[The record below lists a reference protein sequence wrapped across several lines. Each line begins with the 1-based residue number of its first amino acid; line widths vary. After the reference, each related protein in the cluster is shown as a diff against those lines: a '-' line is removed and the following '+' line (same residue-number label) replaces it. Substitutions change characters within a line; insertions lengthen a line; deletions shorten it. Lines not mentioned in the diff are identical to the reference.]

1 MPDIEALKLNELP
14 GEEPMSFTT
23 RRLFASTVA
32 FASVVALVACSS
44 DNDSTTTDAPTT
56 ESAST
61 LAPLPLATYTVR
73 PGAHQIAVI
82 DAEPGT
88 DLQIQAQDGTVA
100 AEGTTDEQGSYLAR
114 NLEVGLYKVV
124 NADLS
129 AASAEVVVYDAT
141 FIPDQSFYADQEL
154 PAPGFGYLTTRDG
167 TTLSINVMLPG
178 KVEDGPYPTVVE
190 YSGYSPSNPDE
201 TTFGQ
206 LFTTLGYAYVAV
218 NMRGTGCSG
227 GSFRYFEESQSL
239 DGYDAIEAIAAQPWV
254 QDNKAGMVGISYPG
268 ISQLFV
274 AATQPPS
281 LAAITPLSVIDD
293 SARSTLRPGGIL
305 NTGFAVKWTKERMD
319 SAAVYGQEWS
329 KKMADSGDTICA
341 DNQKLRLQNPDL
353 ISEINDNVFYAPEV
367 GDIIN
372 PSMFVD
378 KINVPVFLAGAWQDE
393 QTGGH
398 FPAFIDKFTG
408 SPHMY
413 TTLVNGLHT
422 ESLGPAVFPRYAEFL
437 SLYVAKK
444 VPDLTAASVIAMVL
458 TPSIFKVATPI
469 VQENRFAGMTFEQA
483 LNIFENE
490 PSVRILFEEGAADG
504 QTPGT
509 PLNRWRADFSAWP
522 IPEAQ
527 VLRYNLG
534 DNGTLGTDVAQ
545 TSSTKYSAD
554 PSATPET
561 FFEGEGS
568 IWDANVQWNW
578 VRNPEGTA
586 AVFTTAALTTD
597 TVIIGPGSADLWI
610 SSEATDT
617 DLEVTI
623 SEIRP
628 DGSET
633 YVQSG
638 WLRASLRALN
648 ESTSTE
654 LRPVH
659 DYFESDVQ
667 LLTPN
672 EPVLARVE
680 MFPVA
685 HPFRAGSKIRI
696 TIDTPG
702 GNRGEWKFA
711 TLNAGEK
718 VTIWHDAEHP
728 SSIALSVVP
737 NLDVPAGVAACG
749 SLRGQPCRQN

>member
-1 MPDIEALKLNELP
+1 
-14 GEEPMSFTT
+14 MSFTT
-23 RRLFASTVA
+23 RRILGVTVA
-32 FASVVALVACSS
+32 FASIVTLAACSS
-44 DNDSTTTDAPTT
+44 DSDSSTTDAPTT
-56 ESAST
+56 EANTT

-88 DLQIQAQDGTVA
+88 DLQIQAEDGTIA
-100 AEGTTDEQGSYLAR
+100 AEGTTDEQGSFLAR

-141 FIPDQSFYADQEL
+141 FIPDQSFYSDQEL
-154 PAPGFGYLTTRDG
+154 PAPGFGYLTARDG
-167 TTLSINVMLPG
+167 TTLSINVMFPG

-190 YSGYSPSNPDE
+190 YSGYSPSNPDD

-254 QDNKAGMVGISYPG
+254 QDNEVGMVGISYPG

-319 SAAVYGQEWS
+319 SAAIYGQEWS
-329 KKMADSGDTICA
+329 KKMADSGDKECA

-353 ISEINDNVFYAPEV
+353 ISEINDNVFYEPEV

-378 KINVPVFLAGAWQDE
+378 KINVPVFLSGAWQDE

-408 SPHMY
+408 TPHMY

-444 VPDLTAASVIAMVL
+444 TPDLTAAGLIATVL
-458 TPSIFKVATPI
+458 TPGIFGVVTPI
-469 VQENRFAGMTFEQA
+469 VQENRFAGMTFEEA
-483 LNIFENE
+483 LEIFESE

-504 QTPGT
+504 QAPGT

-527 VLRYNLG
+527 AVRFNLG
-534 DNGTLGTDVAQ
+534 DNGTLGSDVAQ
-545 TSSTKYSAD
+545 TSSTDYTAD
-554 PSATPET
+554 PTATPET
-561 FFEGEGS
+561 FFGGEGS
-568 IWDANVQWNW
+568 IWDANIKWNW

-586 AVFTTAALTTD
+586 AVFTTAALTED

-610 SSEATDT
+610 STEAADT

-648 ESTSTE
+648 ESASTE

-659 DYFESDVQ
+659 DFFESDVMSV
-667 LLTPN
+667 TPG
-672 EPVLARVE
+672 EPFLARVE
-680 MFPVA
+680 IFPVA

-718 VTIWHDAEHP
+718 VTILHDAEHP
-728 SSIALSVVP
+728 SSIALSIVP
-737 NLDVPAGVAACG
+737 GLNVPAGVAACG
-749 SLRGQPCRQN
+749 SLRGQPCRQQ

>member
-1 MPDIEALKLNELP
+1 MPDIDPLRSNELP
-14 GEEPMSFTT
+14 GEEPMSFTV
-23 RRLFASTVA
+23 RRIYASSVA
-32 FASVVALVACSS
+32 FATVITLVACSS
-44 DNDSTTTDAPTT
+44 NSDSATTDAPTT
-56 ESAST
+56 VATTT

-88 DLQIQAQDGTVA
+88 DLQIQAQDGTIA
-100 AEGTTDEQGSYLAR
+100 AEGTTDEQGSFLAR
-114 NLEVGLYKVV
+114 NLEVGLYKVI
-124 NADLS
+124 NTDMS

-167 TTLSINVMLPG
+167 TTLSINVLLPG
-178 KVEDGPYPTVVE
+178 KVEDGPYPTVIE
-190 YSGYSPSNPDE
+190 YSGYAPSNPDE

-206 LFTTLGYAYVAV
+206 IYTNMGFAYVAV

-227 GSFRYFEESQSL
+227 GSYRFFEESQLL
-239 DGYDAIEAIAAQPWV
+239 DGYDAIEAVAAQPWV
-254 QDNKAGMVGISYPG
+254 LNNKVGMVGISYPG

-274 AATQPPS
+274 ASTQPPS

-293 SARSTLRPGGIL
+293 SYRSTLYPGGIL
-305 NTGFAVKWTKERMD
+305 NTGFAVKWTQERMD
-319 SAAVYGQEWS
+319 SAAIYGQDWS
-329 KKMADSGDTICA
+329 KKMADSGDKICA

-353 ISEINDNVFYAPEV
+353 VSEIDANQYYSSEV
-367 GDIIN
+367 GDEIN
-372 PSMFVD
+372 PSLLVG

-398 FPAFIDKFTG
+398 FPAFINKFTS
-408 SPHMY
+408 SPHVY

-458 TPSIFKVATPI
+458 TPSIFGVATPI
-469 VQENRFAGMTFEQA
+469 VQENRFVGKTYEEALKTFESEKP
-483 LNIFENE
+483 IR
-490 PSVRILFEEGAADG
+490 VLFEEGAADG
-504 QTPGT
+504 QAPGT

-527 VLRYNLG
+527 TLRYNFG

-545 TSSTKYSAD
+545 TGSTAYTAD

-561 FFEGEGS
+561 FFNGEGS
-568 IWDANVQWNW
+568 IWKADVQWNW

-586 AVFTTAALTTD
+586 AVFTSAPLTED
-597 TVIIGPGSADLWI
+597 TVVVGPGSADLWI
-610 SSEATDT
+610 SSDAADT

-638 WLRASLRALN
+638 WLRASHRALDEAN
-648 ESTSTE
+648 STE
-654 LRPVH
+654 LQPAH
-659 DYFESDVQ
+659 THFEADAQ
-667 LLTPN
+667 PLTPG
-672 EPVLARVE
+672 EPVAVRVE

-685 HPFRAGSKIRI
+685 HPFRAGSQIRI
-696 TIDTPG
+696 TVDAPG
-702 GNRGEWKFA
+702 GNRGEWKFRSIS
-711 TLNAGEK
+711 TGEK

-737 NLDVPAGVAACG
+737 NLDVPAGVATCG
-749 SLRGQPCRQN
+749 SLRGQPCRQK

>member
-1 MPDIEALKLNELP
+1 MN
-14 GEEPMSFTT
+14 FTT
-23 RRLFASTVA
+23 RRIFATSLA
-32 FASVVALVACSS
+32 FASIVTVVACSDSS
-44 DNDSTTTDAPTT
+44 DSNTSEAPTT
-56 ESAST
+56 EAVAT
-61 LAPLPLATYTVR
+61 TVAPLPLAEYTVR

-82 DAEPGT
+82 DAAPGT
-88 DLQIQAQDGTVA
+88 DLQIQGQDGSVA
-100 AEGTTDEQGSYLAR
+100 AEGTTDEQGSLLIR
-114 NLEVGLYKVV
+114 GLEVGLYKVV
-124 NADLS
+124 NTDQS
-129 AASAEVVVYDAT
+129 AASAEVVVYDST
-141 FIPDQSFYADQEL
+141 FIPDQSFYSEQEL
-154 PAPGFGYLTTRDG
+154 PAPGFGYLTARDG
-167 TTLSINVMLPG
+167 TTLSINVMFPG
-178 KVEDGPYPTVVE
+178 AVEDGPYPTVVE

-254 QDNKAGMVGISYPG
+254 QDNEVGMVGISYPG

-274 AATQPPS
+274 ASTQPPS

-305 NTGFAVKWTKERMD
+305 NTGFAVRWTKERMD

-329 KKMADSGDTICA
+329 KKMADSGDTVCA

-353 ISEINDNVFYAPEV
+353 ISEINDNVFYEPEV

-378 KINVPVFLAGAWQDE
+378 KINVPVFLSGAWQDE

-413 TTLVNGLHT
+413 TTLLNGLHT

-444 VPDLTAASVIAMVL
+444 VPDLTAAGIIAAVL
-458 TPSIFKVATPI
+458 TPSIFGVATPI

-483 LNIFENE
+483 LEIFENE

-504 QTPGT
+504 QAPGT

-527 VLRYNLG
+527 VVRYNLG

-545 TSSTKYSAD
+545 SSSTEYTAD

-568 IWDANVQWNW
+568 IWDANVKWNW
-578 VRNPEGTA
+578 VRNPAGTA
-586 AVFTTAALTTD
+586 AVFTSAALTED
-597 TVIIGPGSADLWI
+597 TVVVGPGSADLWI
-610 SSEATDT
+610 STSAADT

-638 WLRASLRALN
+638 WLRASLRAIN
-648 ESTSTE
+648 ESTSSE

-659 DYFESDVQ
+659 DFFEADVMP
-667 LLTPN
+667 LTSE

-711 TLNAGEK
+711 TVNAGEK
-718 VTIWHDAEHP
+718 VTILHDAEHP
-728 SSIALSVVP
+728 SSIVLSIVP
-737 NLDVPAGVAACG
+737 GLDVPPGVAACG
-749 SLRGQPCRQN
+749 SLRGQPCRQD